1 MATATK
7 TATKAQKKEQT
18 AAENTARAVSKENQA
33 IRAELSTVEAE
44 AFDGKAKLSDALTW
58 RIKMSTHVV
67 TLASGTV
74 RSYITIDS
82 GMPRDIRVA
91 LVEGK
96 AHSIQVRVVS
106 RDKAYETHP
115 RKKPSLTPAEEGY
128 NAKMTDW
135 SVLCGKEAAA
145 RLQTIMSAVGGWDDL
160 WAAVCDLERND
171 EIAKSEVF
179 FSL

>member
-7 TATKAQKKEQT
+7 TATTKTAQ
-18 AAENTARAVSKENQA
+18 AENTARQAAKENQTK
-33 IRAELSTVEAE
+33 REKLSTAEVEAVDAKE
-44 AFDGKAKLSDALTW
+44 KLSDALTW

-67 TLASGTV
+67 TLANGTI
-74 RSYITIDS
+74 RKYITIDS

-135 SVLCGKEAAA
+135 SAVCGKEASA

-160 WAAVCDLERND
+160 WAAVCALERND